1 MTYLSYANT
10 CAIVI
15 RNCLKE
21 PFKTQAATREHAYYK
36 VQTYVDGVAQK
47 PGAGQFLSILLSVY
61 VYIVLACVVY
71 AVLLFLNLNDNLTL
85 TSVQP
90 KQGIVVYIRP
100 LAENIE

>member
-1 MTYLSYANT
+1 MSGVAQAAGPFWRNAGMTYLSYANT
-10 CAIVI
+10 CAIVV

-47 PGAGQFLSILLSVY
+47 AGAGQYLSNFLSVY

-71 AVLLFLNLNDNLTL
+71 AVILLWYPCF
-85 TSVQP
+85 
-90 KQGIVVYIRP
+90 
-100 LAENIE
+100 